1 MAVGKSGL
9 GFGIRQGIAEI
20 WQKRLFRLLTH
31 FSPQYELLEWPKS
44 PQTCEIVQGFEWRQ
58 NILDIFTQK
67 MSRKINV
74 AKNAKNLTLPYM
86 DQSK

>member
-31 FSPQYELLEWPKS
+31 FSPQYELAEQPKS
-44 PQTCEIVQGFEWRQ
+44 PQMCEIAQGFEWRQ
-58 NILDIFTQK
+58 NYLPIAKQK

-74 AKNAKNLTLPYM
+74 LKNAKNLTPPCVN
-86 DQSK
+86 QS